1 MMLESAAK
9 PATYKGPQVEFLV
22 RNLSEGNE
30 ESHAYIKEAI
40 LKKDSVKVGK
50 LVNEPGIGVLP
61 EEWKKIMGAD
71 ERKFEIVDCSILI
84 DEILAVKEPEELENI
99 KTASKYACFI
109 MENLNRRFENIIDDD
124 KKVAHSAIANEI
136 KGLTE
141 KPQFQNKF
149 KDKYKMG
156 NDVDLSNLE
165 ISSHPII
172 QSGGNYSLSPLSPND
187 NKNLSSDVIICK
199 VNSRYKDYN
208 ANIIRTFMIDSDKS
222 QQNNY
227 KILYEAFNYLIN
239 QMQEGVLISQLYENV
254 YDFIISKDASLKNN
268 LPDNFGNGIGLENL
282 NQSLIINRSN
292 DRKLSAGMSFNII
305 MSLIDLRTEK
315 GFRYC
320 LQIADTLAYRPNNV
334 KNIFTNDVSKL
345 LSDIY
350 YNMEDE
356 EEEQPNGKKEDSKK
370 VEIDSI
376 RRTRRATN
384 QLDDKTKENQRRK
397 DHQLELL
404 NKKNEDFKER
414 IMNDGNLNEEVQ
426 VNKKNLT
433 TIKSYANKSQLPP
446 EIKPGKIF
454 IDVRNDTI
462 ILPIFRMMVPFHI
475 SLIKNVS
482 KNEENSFSNLRI
494 NFHTPITGVPST
506 AFGDMDL
513 AQPVYIRDLSYK
525 SADHKNMT
533 NLFKQIKDLIKKVKV
548 KDQEEREKSDLVAQ
562 ESLVLIKGKRI
573 ALNDVIIRPNI
584 TSKKTSG
591 VLEAHQNG
599 FRFQSN
605 KGEKID
611 IIYKNIKHAFFQPG
625 ENELIVVV
633 HFHLKNPILVGK
645 KKTIDVQ
652 FYREAGSQADDLDL
666 RRRGND
672 YEEYEI
678 ELKERMMK
686 EKINDEFSRFT
697 KQVEELKELEFD
709 VPYRDLAFSGVP
721 FKSNVTLIPTAFC
734 LVSLIETPFFVITL
748 DEVEL
753 VYFERVSHSIKNF
766 DMAVIY
772 KDLNKPIQRIGTIP
786 MENLEMIKS
795 WLDDC
800 DILFSEGLYN
810 MNWNKVIEKIKKD
823 PESFIEDGGWAF
835 LVDEVIFYYFKIIF
849 HRVIMNLKRRKIQTR
864 CMKNL
869 NMRMKRRKNIL
880 KRVSILI
887 PILKVV
893 MMN

>member
-1 MMLESAAK
+1 MMLESAIK
-9 PATYKGPQVEFLV
+9 PANYKGPQVEFIT
-22 RNLSEGNE
+22 RNINEGNE
-30 ESHAYIKEAI
+30 ESHEKIRKAI
-40 LKKDSVKVGK
+40 LRGDNTSIGK
-50 LVNEPGIGVLP
+50 LVNEPGIGVIP
-61 EEWKKIMGAD
+61 EEWNKILGSIQGNVED
-71 ERKFEIVDCSILI
+71 VLDCSILM

-99 KTASKYACFI
+99 KIASKYACFI
-109 MENLNRRFENIIDDD
+109 MENLNRRFENIIDED
-124 KKVAHSAIANEI
+124 KKVPHSTIANEI

-149 KDKYKMG
+149 KEKSKLQ
-156 NDVDLSNLE
+156 NNIELPNLE

-187 NKNLSSDVIICK
+187 NNNLSSDVIICK

-208 ANIIRTFMIDSDKS
+208 SNIIRTFMIDSDKT
-222 QQNNY
+222 QQNYY
-227 KILYEAFNYLIN
+227 KILYEAFNHLIS
-239 QMQEGVLISQLYENV
+239 QMQEGVLISQLYEKV
-254 YDFIISKDASLKNN
+254 FDFIISKDASLKDHI
-268 LPDNFGNGIGLENL
+268 PDNFGNGIGLENL

-292 DRKLSAGMSFNII
+292 YRKLAPGMSFNII
-305 MSLIDLRTEK
+305 MSFINLRSEK
-315 GFRYC
+315 GLKYC
-320 LQIADTLAYRPNNV
+320 LQIADTLVFKSNSV
-334 KNIFTNDVSKL
+334 KDILTNDFSKV

-356 EEEQPNGKKEDSKK
+356 EEEQEKNKKQESRVHVDNSRK
-370 VEIDSI
+370 
-376 RRTRRATN
+376 TRRHNTEI
-384 QLDDKTKENQRRK
+384 LDKNKENQRRK
-397 DHQLELL
+397 EHQLELL
-404 NKKNEDFKER
+404 QKKNEEFKER
-414 IMNDGNLNEEVQ
+414 ILNDGNMNEEVQ
-426 VNKKNLT
+426 VSKKNLT
-433 TIKSYANKSQLPP
+433 TIKSYSSKSQLPP

-454 IDVRNDTI
+454 VDSRNDTL

-506 AFGDMDL
+506 AFGDMNIP
-513 AQPVYIRDLSYK
+513 QPVYIRDLSYK
-525 SADHKNMT
+525 SADQKNMA

-548 KDQEEREKSDLVAQ
+548 KDQEEKEKSDLVAQ
-562 ESLVLIKGKRI
+562 ESLVLMKGKRI
-573 ALNDVIIRPNI
+573 YLNDVIVRPNI

-611 IIYKNIKHAFFQPG
+611 IIYKNIKHAFLQPG
-625 ENELIVVV
+625 ENELIVVL

-645 KKTIDVQ
+645 KKTFDVQ

-686 EKINDEFSRFT
+686 EKINDEFTRFT
-697 KQVEELKELEFD
+697 KQVEELKEIEFD
-709 VPYRDLAFSGVP
+709 VPARDLAFTGVP

-734 LVSLIETPFFVITL
+734 LVSLIEMPFFVITL

-766 DMAVIY
+766 DMAIIF
-772 KDLNKPIQRIGTIP
+772 KDLNKPVLRIGTIP

-795 WLDDC
+795 WIDDC

-810 MNWNKVIEKIKKD
+810 MNWNKIIDKIKKD
-823 PESFIEDGGWAF
+823 PEAFIEEDGGWAS
-835 LVDEVIFYYFKIIF
+835 LVDNVIFIF
-849 HRVIMNLKRRKIQTR
+849 
-864 CMKNL
+864 
-869 NMRMKRRKNIL
+869 
-880 KRVSILI
+880 LI
-887 PILKVV
+887 S
-893 MMN
+893 